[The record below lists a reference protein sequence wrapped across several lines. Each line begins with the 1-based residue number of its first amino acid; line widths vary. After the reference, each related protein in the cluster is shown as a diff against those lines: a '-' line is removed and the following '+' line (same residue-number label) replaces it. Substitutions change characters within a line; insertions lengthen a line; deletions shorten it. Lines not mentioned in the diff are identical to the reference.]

1 MHSTRR
7 EIMRLITAGVSTTAL
22 GSGMPETGRLAA
34 QTTPSSAETGF
45 DPTGVAFW
53 TDLFQ
58 KPPAKS
64 RGVPGDDRAPRFVV
78 FTPDQGFRFT
88 ISPPIKVSELESFDQ
103 PSIKLRVMAF
113 KPSDEDARKFD
124 TSQSGT
130 LRVDLLQSGT
140 LNAGA
145 AGSSASTAMAGLATS
160 GSKLQPSSV
169 NGVSIGG
176 EESFT
181 LPDGGGYLNWTYF
194 LQKKDAL
201 WHKVLSALFLA
212 SKSAATSFLPIL
224 NIGPMAKKDWTG
236 VNSMLGGLLPANES
250 SQAAPAKTSST
261 AASSTSWIFTPGLV
275 PFAASQKAYQDPMF
289 SDGIPLIKGA
299 HYVVVPQ
306 EHFKAFGDAMSGMKL
321 TESGYVVPQNTPVQ
335 DEYDVAYSNEAL
347 KSVTYLALH
356 CEQIDEAKSACP
368 AKTP

>member
-1 MHSTRR
+1 MHPTRR
-7 EIMRLITAGVSTTAL
+7 EIMRLITAGASATAL
-22 GSGMPETGRLAA
+22 GSAMPETGSLAA
-34 QTTPSSAETGF
+34 QTPHPAAEPGF
-45 DPTGVAFW
+45 DPSGVSFW

-58 KPPAKS
+58 TRPSGS
-64 RGVPGDDRAPRFVV
+64 RGVPTDDRFPRFIV

-88 ISPPIKVSELESFDQ
+88 ISPPIKVSELESFEQ

-124 TSQSGT
+124 ASQSGT

-140 LNAGA
+140 LNVGA
-145 AGSSASTAMAGLATS
+145 AGTSASTAMAGLATS

-169 NGVSIGG
+169 SGVSIGG

-181 LPDGGGYLNWTYF
+181 LPEGGGYLNWTYF
-194 LQKKDAL
+194 LQKKNAL
-201 WHKVLSALFLA
+201 WHKVLSALLLA
-212 SKSAATSFLPIL
+212 SKSAVTSFLPIL
-224 NIGPMAKKDWTG
+224 NIGPIAKSDWNG

-250 SQAAPAKTSST
+250 DQTAAAKTSST
-261 AASSTSWIFTPGLV
+261 ANSSTSWIFTPGLV

-321 TESGYVVPQNTPVQ
+321 TESGYVVPQNTPEQ
-335 DEYDVAYSNEAL
+335 DEYDVAYSNDAL

-368 AKTP
+368 TKTP